1 VRYYILEIF
10 REKGDVM
17 KYLFLVGDGMADEL
31 LPQLKN
37 RTPLE
42 ASDIPNMRRLAREG
56 RVGMCRTI
64 PQGMP
69 PGSDVANL
77 SLLGF
82 NPAECYTGRGPL
94 EAAAIG
100 IRLEKEDYAF
110 RCNLVTVQR
119 GKMKDYSAGHIS
131 TKEAEELIS
140 LLSAEL
146 ADDEVRFYAGVD
158 YRHIC
163 VLRGSYGALRCT
175 PPHDITD
182 TSIDAHLPEGEGS
195 AKVCSLMESSKRLLK
210 NSDVNHRRVGEGK
223 LPATQIWLWGQ
234 GKKPELTSFARKFGV
249 HGSVIS
255 AVDLVRGLGVLA
267 GLEVI
272 HVEGATGF
280 VDTNYEGKADA
291 ALKSLEKNDFVFI
304 HVEAPDEAG
313 HLGNLELKMKAIE
326 DLDRRLLGRLL
337 KAMPGSFRILVM
349 PDHPTPVRI
358 KTHSADPVPFV
369 LWGQDIRSNGAGGYS
384 EREAS
389 ATCLFVAR
397 GYELIT
403 MLFEP

>member
-1 VRYYILEIF
+1 
-10 REKGDVM
+10 M

-64 PQGMP
+64 PEGMH

-100 IRLEKEDYAF
+100 IRLGKEDYAF
-110 RCNLVTVQR
+110 RCNLVTVQS
-119 GKMKDYSAGHIS
+119 GEMKDYSAGHIS
-131 TKEAEELIS
+131 TKEAEDLVS

-146 ADDEVRFYAGVD
+146 ADDEVRFYTGVD

-163 VLRGSYGALRCT
+163 VLRGSYGSLRCT

-182 TSIDAHLPEGEGS
+182 RNIDSYLPEGEGS
-195 AKVCSLMESSKRLLK
+195 EKVRDLMERSKRILK
-210 NSDVNHRRVGEGK
+210 NSDVNHMRAREGK

-234 GKKPELTSFARKFGV
+234 GKKPELTSFARKYGV
-249 HGSVIS
+249 HGSVIT

-272 HVEGATGF
+272 YVEGATGF
-280 VDTNYEGKADA
+280 ADTNYEGKADA
-291 ALKSLEKNDFVFI
+291 ALKSLEKNEFVFI

-337 KAMPGSFRILVM
+337 NALPNPFRILVM
-349 PDHPTPVRI
+349 PDHPTPIRI

-369 LWGQDIRSNGAGGYS
+369 LWGQGIRSNGAGGYS
-384 EREAS
+384 ERVAEAS
-389 ATCLFVAR
+389 GLFVER
-397 GYELIT
+397 GHELIS